1 MKPLVLL
8 GAAAAI
14 GAGVA
19 GWRMMPAP
27 AIPDLPAM
35 VAIPAGPYAYRAAG
49 EFRLNGKSV
58 DPPLE
63 RRVADAPL
71 EIMKYLVGRADYA
84 ACVADGGC
92 LPGGAAAG
100 AADLPQTHVSWHDAG
115 AYARWFSGR
124 TGMTWRLPTDAE
136 WQRAAA
142 ERFVDDAVGM
152 GAPADPAE
160 RWLAE
165 YGRSAEARGAAAP
178 GLRPRGAYGE
188 NSLGVADMSGNVWEW
203 TDGCV
208 LNAKVDA
215 DGKVIDASEFCG
227 ARIAEGRHRAVV
239 IDFVRDARSGGC
251 AAGLPPDYLGF
262 RLVRDR

>member
-1 MKPLVLL
+1 MKPLLLL
-8 GAAAAI
+8 GAVAAV
-14 GAGVA
+14 GVGYA
-19 GWRMMPAP
+19 GWRAATAP
-27 AIPDLPAM
+27 AITTLPAM
-35 VAIPAGPYAYRAAG
+35 VTIPAGPHAYRAAG
-49 EFRLNGKSV
+49 EFRLDGKSV

-63 RRVADAPL
+63 QLVADAPMD
-71 EIMKYLVGRADYA
+71 IMKYPVGRADYA
-84 ACVADGGC
+84 ACVADGAC
-92 LPGGAAAG
+92 LPSAAAG
-100 AADLPQTHVSWHDAG
+100 AEDLPQTDVSWHDAG
-115 AYARWFSGR
+115 AYARWFSHQTR
-124 TGMTWRLPTDAE
+124 MRWRLPSDVE

-152 GAPADPAE
+152 SAPVDPAE

-165 YGRSAEARGAAAP
+165 YDRSTEARGTAQL
-178 GLRPRGAYGE
+178 GLRARGGYGE

-208 LNAKVDA
+208 TNAKMGA
-215 DGKVIDASEFCG
+215 DGKVLEATEFCG